1 MNKIIID
8 SFAKVKL
15 LESKNIA
22 IGFFDGIH
30 VGHQALINYMK
41 ENNKIPSI
49 LTFDIAMKS
58 RLKSKSPSLI
68 LNEKEKDEMLSSMG
82 IENEFVLPF
91 NEQIMSMTKDEFLEF
106 LKEGK
111 PSSIVVGDDFTFGK
125 NALGKSNDL
134 ISLTKNGISVEILN
148 LLTENNQKIS
158 SSNIKNLLKENKIE
172 KANEMLGYPFFIK
185 GKVIKGLQ
193 NGRKISFPTAN
204 QIYPKDKYKLNPGV
218 YKTITTIN
226 NKDYLSMTNIGTHP
240 SINELKDDIIETH
253 IFSFNEYIYEK
264 EIKVSF
270 VSFIREQKKFNSL
283 DELKEQLNKDKKY
296 ILENQKPH
304 SLI

>member
-49 LTFDIAMKS
+49 LTFDITMKS

-134 ISLTKNGISVEILN
+134 ISLAKNGISVEILN

-204 QIYPKDKYKLNPGV
+204 QIYPKDKYKLNSGV